1 MPVLR
6 NSTQIALKASFWFHC
21 FPPGYWS
28 FRKKVVLPF
37 TIFFSLLNLTITLA
51 AIGLRQPVNHTTRAK
66 FLCILFPHWL
76 KFLGRDVN
84 LPKITAMATHIK
96 CPRCTHAFDVE
107 QVLSSDVEQKIKQE
121 YEQKL
126 QQSLSSIEAER
137 KRLEAQQTEFEEK
150 RKKQNEIFQERLQQE
165 KQKMELQ
172 AQADR
177 EKLQAELQQQ
187 LRKSIAQDYENQLRI
202 LQESDKEKDE
212 KLRTAQQK
220 ELAFMRRE
228 KELQAKESELELQ
241 LQKKLLQEKASLL
254 EQLRKD
260 EEQRLALKEEEHLFK
275 MKDLQIQLEEQKKLI
290 EEMKKRAEQGSMQRQ
305 GEVQE
310 LLLEEMLKDH
320 FPFDIISE
328 VGKGMEGADCIQTV
342 RNHLGHDCGRIIF
355 ESKRTKTFQQS
366 WIDKL
371 KTDMRSQGAD
381 VAIIVTQTYPKDFK
395 CFGELDGV
403 WICSFS
409 EVIALTNAMRHTIIR
424 IAETKKG
431 EENKGEKM
439 QLLYD
444 YLTGNE
450 FRQQM
455 ETIVEGFMSMKI
467 SIDKERIQMEKLWKE
482 REKQLHKVLIS
493 TSGMFGS
500 IKGIAGASVGNIPLL
515 EEEADAIDEQS
526 FLLKG

>member
-1 MPVLR
+1 MPKR
-6 NSTQIALKASFWFHC
+6 
-21 FPPGYWS
+21 
-28 FRKKVVLPF
+28 
-37 TIFFSLLNLTITLA
+37 
-51 AIGLRQPVNHTTRAK
+51 
-66 FLCILFPHWL
+66 
-76 KFLGRDVN
+76 
-84 LPKITAMATHIK
+84 TAMAKHIR
-96 CPRCTHAFDVE
+96 CPHCTQAFDVE
-107 QVLSSDVEQKIKQE
+107 EVLSSDVEQRLKQQ

-126 QQSLSSIEAER
+126 KQSLSQLDTER
-137 KRLEAQQTEFEEK
+137 KRLEAQQAEFEEK
-150 RKKQNEIFQERLQQE
+150 RKKQNEIFGERLQQE
-165 KQKMELQ
+165 KLKLEQQ

-187 LRKSIAQDYENQLRI
+187 IRKSIAGDYENRLRL
-202 LQESDKEKDE
+202 LQESEREKEE
-212 KLRTAQQK
+212 KLRAAQQK
-220 ELAFMRRE
+220 ELTFLRRE
-228 KELQAKESELELQ
+228 KELQEKETELELQ
-241 LQKKLLQEKASLL
+241 LQKKLLQEKASIL
-254 EQLRKD
+254 EQLRRD
-260 EEQRLALKEEEHLFK
+260 EEKRLELKEEEHRFK
-275 MKDLQIQLEEQKKLI
+275 MKDLQMQLEEQKRLI

-328 VGKGMEGADCIQTV
+328 VGKGVEGADCLQTV
-342 RNHLGHDCGRIIF
+342 RNHLGHDCGKIIF

-366 WIDKL
+366 WIEKL
-371 KTDMRSQGAD
+371 KNDMRSQGAD
-381 VAIIVTQTYPKDFK
+381 VAILVTQAYPKDFK
-395 CFGELDGV
+395 CFGELEGV

-409 EVIALTNAMRHTIIR
+409 EVIALTSAMRHTIIR
-424 IAETKKG
+424 IAEAKKG

-455 ETIVEGFMSMKI
+455 ETIVEGFMAMKI

-493 TSGMFGS
+493 TSGLYGS

-515 EEEADAIDEQS
+515 EHGEEAGMLE
-526 FLLKG
+526 G